1 MDEER
6 GRIAFF
12 TTYRPPV
19 ALDIY
24 SCPIQPQNPR
34 KFVREASQKQT
45 ENWEKN
51 QKQILQKD
59 PYDERQLTDGKSY
72 NSNAQPIPQKSL
84 KLILQTI
91 SKSKPELASAFTEA
105 NVDNGGVS
113 GFVFVSE
120 RSNDLET
127 LHMALCLGGKPAKTE
142 HVFGVE
148 ELFSDSFKGV
158 RMEDSGCFGGEEG
171 DYLVYVTTKDEPPHR
186 RQPWTAKRGGWYGE
200 REKLKT
206 DIFVMNIEK
215 PYNRKLVIKD
225 GGWPTWGSENVIF
238 FHRREGNKPGK
249 NWGVYRADLSNGN
262 IFRVTPED
270 IDAVTPAAVD
280 ADLVAVATIR
290 KKSELKNF
298 TDVREK
304 EQYRQIEVF
313 NSRRLPE
320 IVHITEHIE
329 PLADHFNPFIIE
341 HHDGEKRIGY
351 NRCIKRG
358 TLKSGEDVPPQFDK
372 VQSQDPNIGLFRVSG
387 VFPTFSSDGS
397 KLAFVDNDFKA
408 VWVVDDKPLRKIYQ
422 MDDNKVFSPV
432 WNQKE
437 DILYV
442 CFGPSFSAKDNVDIC
457 SFTVNS
463 KGNAR
468 RRVLT
473 KGFNNAFPSTNPE
486 GTKLVFRSTRD
497 HHGSNKGYKNLYIMK
512 DINRGDHEEGNVE
525 RLTNGDWTDTHCKWS
540 PNNDWIV
547 FSSNRDKPE
556 NARKGDEDLDSGYFS
571 IYLVSVMKQDVVI
584 RVMTSGSDLSGH
596 VTHPF
601 FSPDGRSIVVTSDVA
616 AISADP
622 MSLPLYLHSARPYGD
637 IFTVDIDTNDISK
650 NKDLETFTR
659 ITHSRYENATGTWTK
674 PSSGDPSTQWN
685 NHIKTIPFFS
695 IAPWSFLSAN
705 EKIRVASKMSSAT
718 AIILLAFPV
727 ASIAIVGILLLSAIY
742 RRIERKSK

>member
-34 KFVREASQKQT
+34 KF
-45 ENWEKN
+45 
-51 QKQILQKD
+51 
-59 PYDERQLTDGKSY
+59 RQLTDGKSY

-127 LHMALCLGGKPAKTE
+127 LHMAFCLDGKPAKTE
-142 HVFGVE
+142 HVFGFA

-186 RQPWTAKRGGWYGE
+186 LQADLSPSVSPSGKKIAVASLQKRGGWYGE

-290 KKSELKNF
+290 KKSELKKF

-473 KGFNNAFPSTNPE
+473 KGFNNAFHPPILKAQTSFSVN
-486 GTKLVFRSTRD
+486 KRSPW
-497 HHGSNKGYKNLYIMK
+497 KQQ
-512 DINRGDHEEGNVE
+512 RGDHEEGNVE

-556 NARKGDEDLDSGYFS
+556 NARK
-571 IYLVSVMKQDVVI
+571 
-584 RVMTSGSDLSGH
+584 
-596 VTHPF
+596 
-601 FSPDGRSIVVTSDVA
+601 DVA

-685 NHIKTIPFFS
+685 NHIKQYP
-695 IAPWSFLSAN
+695 
-705 EKIRVASKMSSAT
+705 SS
-718 AIILLAFPV
+718 
-727 ASIAIVGILLLSAIY
+727 LLLHGHFCLPTKRYKLPPRCLLLLLLFYLRSLLLLLP
-742 RRIERKSK
+742 